1 MERIESI
8 CSSECKLFLMSI
20 CSVRIRSRNRDIQNF
35 CPKKKSDVVYK
46 FAWCIDACIRA
57 RQISELHQRELFEF
71 LSTVR
76 FWVAKTAKIRHN
88 SNRTYTYEK

>member
-1 MERIESI
+1 MSYFSRLYVLLEFVLEIEIIKILS
-8 CSSECKLFLMSI
+8 
-20 CSVRIRSRNRDIQNF
+20 QT
-35 CPKKKSDVVYK
+35 KSDVVYK

-88 SNRTYTYEK
+88 SNRTYTYEKQLVISALI

>member
-1 MERIESI
+1 MVST
-8 CSSECKLFLMSI
+8 
-20 CSVRIRSRNRDIQNF
+20 
-35 CPKKKSDVVYK
+35 DVVYK

-76 FWVAKTAKIRHN
+76 ASKNLFDSSLVLFDPAVQEEAKL
-88 SNRTYTYEK
+88 